1 MTWSENFVSN
11 IIAIF
16 PGRVQVGHSMDG
28 APDGGLLLVEI
39 MKQIS
44 QEDGK
49 QKFYNPY
56 NYATFRYGG
65 FIRVGYGAFGVFAKY
80 YVNNMFQDS
89 PEQDGLK
96 NFSFGVM
103 VGF

>member
-49 QKFYNPY
+49 QKLYNPY
-56 NYATFRYGG
+56 NYANLRYGG
-65 FIRVGYGAFGVFAKY
+65 FIRVDTAHLGYFPNIASATCSTIVPHRLG
-80 YVNNMFQDS
+80 
-89 PEQDGLK
+89 
-96 NFSFGVM
+96 
-103 VGF
+103 